1 MDCAPRADQ
10 GRDRIEIFHRE
21 RYAAHPR
28 RTGRQARLHR
38 VSNLATQ
45 RLTPH
50 CSSRHTLLTK
60 PMRTCWDASGQ
71 VEFEA
76 LSPTVFIF
84 FQTVFCATA
93 ATIVSGAMAERTKFS
108 SYLIYTLVISL
119 VIYPIS
125 GHWIWGGGFFIKN
138 EDLLIMLVL
147 LLFTQLVVGRING
160 GSCFRSTNGKI

>member
-1 MDCAPRADQ
+1 MDFAI
-10 GRDRIEIFHRE
+10 GSIIFLVVGFGLMFGE
-21 RYAAHPR
+21 SLGGIVGI
-28 RTGRQARLHR
+28 TGFIDPTTL
-38 VSNLATQ
+38 NLSQ
-45 RLTPH
+45 
-50 CSSRHTLLTK
+50 
-60 PMRTCWDASGQ
+60 
-71 VEFEA
+71 FEA

-125 GHWIWGGGFFIKN
+125 GHWIWGGGFLSKIGFI
-138 EDLLIMLVL
+138 DYAGSTAVHS
-147 LLFTQLVVGRING
+147 VGGWAALMG